1 MSESVQTEEP
11 DKNETEGARSLL
23 ARSLF
28 GRTKHVPA
36 KSGFKHVGPS
46 YGACDM

>member
-1 MSESVQTEEP
+1 MSESMQTEEP
-11 DKNETEGARSLL
+11 DKNETEW

-28 GRTKHVPA
+28 GQTKHVPT

-46 YGACDM
+46 YGARDM